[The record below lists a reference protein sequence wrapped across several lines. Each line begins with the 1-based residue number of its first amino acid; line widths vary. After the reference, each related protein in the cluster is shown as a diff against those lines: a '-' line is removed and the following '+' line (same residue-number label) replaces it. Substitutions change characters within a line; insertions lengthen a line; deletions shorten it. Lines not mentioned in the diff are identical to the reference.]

1 MFNDI
6 VERMN
11 STLLQKLRTMGKTCK
26 CKWNDKINKIKFAYD
41 LRKHS
46 VRGKKQ
52 YKLLFGRKSNL
63 PVDFFLKDI
72 KSLCEVQKSFKNIRN
87 KRLMQ

>member
-6 VERMN
+6 VERIN
-11 STLLQKLRTMGKTCK
+11 STLLQMLRTLEKTCK
-26 CKWNDKINKIKFAYD
+26 SKQKDKINKIKFAYD

-52 YKLLFGRKSNL
+52 HKLLFGRKSNF

-72 KSLCEVQKSFKNIRN
+72 KSLCEVQESFKNI
-87 KRLMQ
+87 